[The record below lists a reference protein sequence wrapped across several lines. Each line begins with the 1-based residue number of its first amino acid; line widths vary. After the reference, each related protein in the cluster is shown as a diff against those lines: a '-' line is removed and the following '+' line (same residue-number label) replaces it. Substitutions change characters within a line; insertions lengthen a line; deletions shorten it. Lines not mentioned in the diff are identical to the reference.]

1 MKKLLAATLLSAAA
15 AGAAVAEPVQP
26 LNTTKSTF
34 DLGGDSLGDSL
45 QLGTMN
51 ASAAIVGGAIL
62 LSIAIIASQDDNNST
77 TTTTN

>member
-1 MKKLLAATLLSAAA
+1 MKKLIVATLLSVAA

-26 LNTTKSTF
+26 LTTTKSTI
-34 DLGGDSLGDSL
+34 DSDSFGDSL